1 MGNGV
6 CFTGAIELILAADF
20 IIAGRKKASFCDTH
34 SKLGLVP
41 TWGLAVRLP
50 RRIGL
55 GNAKMMSFTGRRF
68 SADDAHKIG
77 LVDMVVEDAELLNAA
92 HTFASEMAQNS
103 TDSIRKQKRMMDMAY
118 MASGREALAW
128 LDDVRG
134 FHPGHAR
141 DMKER
146 MQSLFGAGKGNSKG
160 GGKDIAKGQGEG
172 LGKGK
177 GKDGKSK
184 L

>member
-1 MGNGV
+1 MG
-6 CFTGAIELILAADF
+6 
-20 IIAGRKKASFCDTH
+20 
-34 SKLGLVP
+34 
-41 TWGLAVRLP
+41 
-50 RRIGL
+50 
-55 GNAKMMSFTGRRF
+55 
-68 SADDAHKIG
+68 ADDAHKIG

-92 HTFASEMAQNS
+92 HTFATEMAQNS

-146 MQSLFGAGKGNSKG
+146 MQSLFGAGKG
-160 GGKDIAKGQGEG
+160 GGKPSSGQASQVTG
-172 LGKGK
+172 
-177 GKDGKSK
+177 D
-184 L
+184 